1 MGAAGVALFVVIEVG
16 HQALGSVEL
25 GALSDA
31 PGSFMLSGLLLL
43 AGLLFG
49 LVGLAWIETRRGQP
63 GADAPRPLDVA
74 VMLAGA
80 IGLHSFAEGLSVG
93 QSMATSLAGPGGLV
107 VLGVALHSLV
117 DGAAVAA
124 PVVGQPMPAARVFL
138 LAAIVAGPSL
148 LGIVVGTAW
157 VGPGL
162 ELLVLSVAAGTL
174 IYVLRELLR
183 ARLEDVGAVGAMW
196 ALVVGMLLG
205 LGSELVTELG
215 RSRLDALVPSRASI
229 HVEQGFS
236 PVHRRLR
243 TGLKT
248 CATRAHVANSSYTCA
263 AASGRTQSINPTA
276 AAARPMASSG
286 GTPASRNSRRPVSP
300 LDLLSLVPDGPAPT
314 RDAEHGRRRR
324 PSLQRD
330 LPSLDG
336 SRSSPENHQRDPST

>member
-1 MGAAGVALFVVIEVG
+1 MTVAEESHADERLALTSPPPADSVARMSVSGLWVGVLSAMCTVAGLALVRWLPQSGRNRGLFTMGAAGVALFIVIEVG
-16 HQALGSVEL
+16 DQALGSVEL

-31 PGSFMLSGLLLL
+31 PGSFKLSGLLLL

-124 PVVGQPMPAARVFL
+124 PIVGQPMPPARLFL

-148 LGIVVGTAW
+148 LGIIVGTAW

-196 ALVVGMLLG
+196 ALVIGMFLG

-215 RSRLDALVPSRASI
+215 RSRLDALVPSRAA
-229 HVEQGFS
+229 
-236 PVHRRLR
+236 VHIS
-243 TGLKT
+243 
-248 CATRAHVANSSYTCA
+248 AHVANSSDTCG
-263 AASGRTQSINPTA
+263 AASGRI
-276 AAARPMASSG
+276 
-286 GTPASRNSRRPVSP
+286 
-300 LDLLSLVPDGPAPT
+300 
-314 RDAEHGRRRR
+314 
-324 PSLQRD
+324 
-330 LPSLDG
+330 
-336 SRSSPENHQRDPST
+336 

>member
-1 MGAAGVALFVVIEVG
+1 MTSPPPADSVARMSVSGLWVGVLSAACTVAGLVLVRWLPRSGRNRALFTMGAAGVALFVVIEVG

-124 PVVGQPMPAARVFL
+124 PIIGQPMPAARVFL

-148 LGIVVGTAW
+148 LGIIVGTAW

-205 LGSELVTELG
+205 LGTELLTELG
-215 RSRLDALVPSRASI
+215 RSRLDALVPSRA
-229 HVEQGFS
+229 EAGGQGAWGAQGAQGAQGALLFVLS
-236 PVHRRLR
+236 LSKDERYVV
-243 TGLKT
+243 KIF
-248 CATRAHVANSSYTCA
+248 ATSLAGT
-263 AASGRTQSINPTA
+263 GRT
-276 AAARPMASSG
+276 
-286 GTPASRNSRRPVSP
+286 
-300 LDLLSLVPDGPAPT
+300 
-314 RDAEHGRRRR
+314 
-324 PSLQRD
+324 
-330 LPSLDG
+330 
-336 SRSSPENHQRDPST
+336 

>member
-1 MGAAGVALFVVIEVG
+1 VALFVVIEVG

-124 PVVGQPMPAARVFL
+124 PIVGQPMPAARVFL

-148 LGIVVGTAW
+148 LGIIVGTAW

-205 LGSELVTELG
+205 LGTELVTELG
-215 RSRLDALVPSRASI
+215 RSRLDALVPSRA
-229 HVEQGFS
+229 EAGAQGAQGAQGALPFVLS
-236 PVHRRLR
+236 VSKDERYVV
-243 TGLKT
+243 KIS
-248 CATRAHVANSSYTCA
+248 ATSLAVT
-263 AASGRTQSINPTA
+263 GRT
-276 AAARPMASSG
+276 
-286 GTPASRNSRRPVSP
+286 
-300 LDLLSLVPDGPAPT
+300 
-314 RDAEHGRRRR
+314 
-324 PSLQRD
+324 
-330 LPSLDG
+330 
-336 SRSSPENHQRDPST
+336 

>member
-1 MGAAGVALFVVIEVG
+1 MSVSGVWVGLLSATCTVAGLALVRWLPRSGRNRGLFTMGAAGLVLFIVIEVG
-16 HQALGSVEL
+16 DQSLGSVEL
-25 GALSDA
+25 GALSDS
-31 PGSFMLSGLLLL
+31 PGSFVLSGLLLL

-74 VMLAGA
+74 VMLAAA

-93 QSMATSLAGPGGLV
+93 QSMATSLTGPGGLV

-124 PVVGQPMPAARVFL
+124 PVIGQPMSPSRVFL

-148 LGIVVGTAW
+148 LGIILGTAW

-196 ALVVGMLLG
+196 ALVIGMLLG
-205 LGSELVTELG
+205 LSTELGTEIG
-215 RSRLDALVPSRASI
+215 RSRLETLSPPRAQMRTVSPERTPVVSRERTP
-229 HVEQGFS
+229 VEQSFS
-236 PVHRRLR
+236 SVHL
-243 TGLKT
+243 
-248 CATRAHVANSSYTCA
+248 
-263 AASGRTQSINPTA
+263 
-276 AAARPMASSG
+276 
-286 GTPASRNSRRPVSP
+286 
-300 LDLLSLVPDGPAPT
+300 
-314 RDAEHGRRRR
+314 
-324 PSLQRD
+324 
-330 LPSLDG
+330 
-336 SRSSPENHQRDPST
+336 

>member
-1 MGAAGVALFVVIEVG
+1 MSFQATWGGPTALPRAIHTHPTLTARVTADSVARMSVSGLWVGVLSAMCTVAGLALVRWLPQSGRNRGLFTMGAAGVALFIVIEVG
-16 HQALGSVEL
+16 DQALGSVEL

-124 PVVGQPMPAARVFL
+124 PIVGQPMPPARLFL

-148 LGIVVGTAW
+148 LGIIVGTAW

-196 ALVVGMLLG
+196 ALVIGMFLG

-215 RSRLDALVPSRASI
+215 RSRLDALVPSRAA
-229 HVEQGFS
+229 
-236 PVHRRLR
+236 VHIS
-243 TGLKT
+243 
-248 CATRAHVANSSYTCA
+248 AHVANSSDTCG
-263 AASGRTQSINPTA
+263 AASGRI
-276 AAARPMASSG
+276 
-286 GTPASRNSRRPVSP
+286 
-300 LDLLSLVPDGPAPT
+300 
-314 RDAEHGRRRR
+314 
-324 PSLQRD
+324 
-330 LPSLDG
+330 
-336 SRSSPENHQRDPST
+336 